1 MKLQHMVCLVALVLL
16 AACAGTDAQNGSAEN
31 DSKQAEQAR
40 YQPEPARQQT
50 HMVSVPAG
58 TELTLALDNT
68 LSSETSQVGDS
79 FTATV
84 IEPIVVENR
93 TVIPEGSKI
102 HGKVTESAPAK
113 KGAGQAKLSLKF
125 DSLSLPGGYD
135 TAIVGSFQEITESK
149 KGRNA
154 AVIGGS
160 AAGGALLGRILGKD
174 TKGAVI
180 GAIVG
185 GGIGTAV
192 VVGQEREQ
200 AVLPADTPL
209 GFRLAQPVNVPHE
222 ASRT

>member
-1 MKLQHMVCLVALVLL
+1 MKLQHMICLVALVLL
-16 AACAGTDAQNGSAEN
+16 AACGGTDLAQNGSAQN
-31 DSKQAEQAR
+31 DST
-40 YQPEPARQQT
+40 QPEPARNQT

-58 TELTLALDNT
+58 TELTLALDST

-209 GFRLAQPVNVPHE
+209 GFRLDQPVQIPHE
-222 ASRT
+222 SSRA